1 MRDGFILS
9 QLDGE
14 GMRQLQLQRGQ
25 AIKETFKKTHL
36 LKQASDATGV
46 NTSGLRHSS
55 NAEART
61 NRINTMLR
69 PTQFTDESSVN
80 AHQGSNPTQFTDESS
95 VTFHQDTQVVNISD
109 TMCPGR
115 ADSGRRTHK
124 A

>member
-46 NTSGLRHSS
+46 NMSDLRQSS
-55 NAEART
+55 NAETQT
-61 NRINTMLR
+61 NVINTMLR
-69 PTQFTDESSVN
+69 L
-80 AHQGSNPTQFTDESS
+80 TQFTDESS
-95 VTFHQDTQVVNISD
+95 VTFHQGSNPTQYTDESSETFHQDTQVFNISD
-109 TMCPGR
+109 EMDTTAP
-115 ADSGRRTHK
+115 ADTDIDE
-124 A
+124 